1 MTTSPTARVSLM
13 LSVILFAASLTQEA
27 FCVSGICS
35 DWPGWSILL
44 FGALGHASWFANP
57 LLGFSWL
64 ATLFSRRL
72 PALILALAALAL
84 AGSFLF
90 ETAVVINETGMSN
103 PVTGLREGYWLWLAS
118 MAMAS
123 LAAFFARKMP
133 VKL

>member
-90 ETAVVINETGMSN
+90 ETAVVINEAGMSN